1 MHQNS
6 LKNLYKPSRTITPN
20 EPCAKRPVQVRVA
33 ESEYQEWMKLPV
45 EVRNKALRETI
56 SSTIKSFKEQ
66 NVKTA

>member
-6 LKNLYKPSRTITPN
+6 LKNLYKPSRTITPS

-33 ESEYQEWMKLPV
+33 ESEYQEWMELPV

-56 SSTIKSFKEQ
+56 SNTIKSFKEQ
-66 NVKTA
+66 TIKTA